1 MSETT
6 HRQRGSETILYIED
20 LKTLRQGISTLLRRT
35 GYGVLE
41 ADTAQAGLALFQ
53 ERVGEVDLILLDLE
67 LPDQRGREM
76 LPLLRAI
83 DPRVKVIIFTAHGWE
98 TPHLEGIQAILEK
111 PTPIATV
118 LQTVRTVLDQE

>member
-41 ADTAQAGLALFQ
+41 ADTAQEGLVLFQ
-53 ERVGEVDLILLDLE
+53 EHADEVDLILLDLE
-67 LPDQRGREM
+67 LPDQEGREI
-76 LPLLRAI
+76 LPFLRAI
-83 DPRVKVIIFTAHGWE
+83 NPRVKVIIFTAHGWE
-98 TPHLEGIQAILEK
+98 TPHLEGTQAILKK
-111 PTPIATV
+111 PVPIARV